1 MQTSFGV
8 RDINIVGADGTPTI
22 ESSGELSIQATTT
35 SVVGILSVT
44 SEIQGRHPQIT
55 ARSQGGIY
63 TLITGDAGQ
72 FLLVDNT
79 ITVASGTF
87 DQGDVITLYNNSSGS
102 ITITQGAGLTLR
114 MAGTTQT
121 GNLSLSGRGICN
133 LVCITA
139 NGNEVIASGNVS

>member
-1 MQTSFGV
+1 M
-8 RDINIVGADGTPTI
+8 
-22 ESSGELSIQATTT
+22 
-35 SVVGILSVT
+35 
-44 SEIQGRHPQIT
+44 
-55 ARSQGGIY
+55 
-63 TLITGDAGQ
+63 
-72 FLLVDNT
+72 LVDNT

-139 NGNEVIASGNVS
+139 NGNEIIASGNVS